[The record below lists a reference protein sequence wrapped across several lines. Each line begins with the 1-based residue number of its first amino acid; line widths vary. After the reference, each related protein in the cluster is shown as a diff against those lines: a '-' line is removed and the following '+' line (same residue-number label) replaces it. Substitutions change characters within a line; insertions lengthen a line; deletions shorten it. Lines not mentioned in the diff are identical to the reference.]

1 MKYLNCFFA
10 ICLMLII
17 TSGCEMEQ
25 IIPGTGITD
34 DIFNVDAKKGA
45 KAKENPLK
53 VTGSVELIWK
63 GADKGSNKGNKPE
76 ELLTFLDIDA
86 IEGTVNKEAKG
97 EIVYTVLETDLS
109 PHR

>member
-1 MKYLNCFFA
+1 
-10 ICLMLII
+10 MLII
-17 TSGCEMEQ
+17 TSGCDMEQ

-63 GADKGSNKGNKPE
+63 GADKGSNKGNKP
-76 ELLTFLDIDA
+76 
-86 IEGTVNKEAKG
+86 
-97 EIVYTVLETDLS
+97 
-109 PHR
+109 